1 MSVSRQCLRIA
12 TRYKIITQRRA
23 VSSLSGTKH
32 ETDSLGIP
40 LRPTWSVNDL
50 LSSYPTPSVNHAELE
65 QLHKLSAL
73 KMPEKDSD
81 EYHKLKG
88 NLEELVRLVEAVKL
102 VDTEGVELAE
112 AVVSEAVVSADT
124 PPEEETQEHTPRG
137 RELLEYAHRVKEE
150 FYVVD
155 TDARQ

>member
-1 MSVSRQCLRIA
+1 MSVPRQCFRIA
-12 TRYKIITQRRA
+12 VRYNIITQRRA
-23 VSSLSGTKH
+23 ISSLSGT

-50 LSSYPTPSVNHAELE
+50 LSSYPTPSVNRAELE
-65 QLHKLSAL
+65 QLHQLSAL
-73 KMPEKDSD
+73 KMPEKDSG
-81 EYHKLKG
+81 EYHKLKSD
-88 NLEELVRLVEAVKL
+88 LEEFVRLVEAVKL

-112 AVVSEAVVSADT
+112 AVVSADT
-124 PPEEETQEHTPRG
+124 PPEGDLEETQEHTPRG

>member
-1 MSVSRQCLRIA
+1 MAVPRQCLHIA
-12 TRYKIITQRRA
+12 ARYGLIIQRRA
-23 VSSLSGTKH
+23 ISSLSSTKPK
-32 ETDSLGIP
+32 TDSLGIP

-73 KMPEKDSD
+73 KIPEKDSD

-88 NLEELVRLVEAVKL
+88 DLEELVRLVEAVKL

-112 AVVSEAVVSADT
+112 AVVSADI

-137 RELLEYAHRVKEE
+137 RGLLEYAHRVKEE

>member
-1 MSVSRQCLRIA
+1 MSVSRQCFRIA
-12 TRYKIITQRRA
+12 ARYNLITQRRA

-50 LSSYPTPSVNHAELE
+50 LSSYPTPSINHAELE

-81 EYHKLKG
+81 EYYKLKG
-88 NLEELVRLVEAVKL
+88 DLEELVRLVEAVKP

-112 AVVSEAVVSADT
+112 VVSADT